1 LLSSELDFDDE
12 DDFWLLSEPDDE
24 EDSEPASTLCFEAD
38 FSDFFTW

>member
-12 DDFWLLSEPDDE
+12 DDFWLSSEPDDE
-24 EDSEPASTLCFEAD
+24 EDPASTLCLEAD